1 MGAKEEITA
10 NFSGRALRGVL
21 SLAEKGENLAVPQRS
36 KTVSSSEPLSQKE
49 ASSTFNLI
57 WPIDDH
63 PINLTPNRP
72 SHRAS
77 SSFQIPFISCIA
89 FCASAPPMFNL
100 GWKKF
105 LLMYMFNIGC
115 LATTTTTLL
124 AATSHEHMRVEAVTN
139 NMNGVRDSI
148 GVFLQNMQEFTKK
161 DDVQAMID
169 AVDAIFHPDQHVQA
183 VLLEMRHDSYNE
195 KAPHAN
201 SHAKLLNLV
210 DAIADVQHKHSD
222 YKVHQKKWLGD
233 YSQHRFKD
241 GPNSVGQKLRAA
253 GTAVKK
259 VAKTVAKVVVGS
271 VVVLMEA
278 FFQLLKTLAKL
289 IRAFLKSMWVGLGM
303 EISAHPGPVLELCFD
318 ISPLLHGSIDVATEA
333 AKDIKE
339 TVGSGVDGVKDD
351 IDEIWR
357 YVVVV

>member
-1 MGAKEEITA
+1 
-10 NFSGRALRGVL
+10 
-21 SLAEKGENLAVPQRS
+21 
-36 KTVSSSEPLSQKE
+36 
-49 ASSTFNLI
+49 
-57 WPIDDH
+57 
-63 PINLTPNRP
+63 
-72 SHRAS
+72 
-77 SSFQIPFISCIA
+77 
-89 FCASAPPMFNL
+89 MFNL

-105 LLMYMFNIGC
+105 LLMYMFNLGC
-115 LATTTTTLL
+115 LATTTTLL
-124 AATSHEHMRVEAVTN
+124 AATSHERMRVEAVKN
-139 NMNGVRDSI
+139 NMNGVRESI
-148 GVFLQNMQEFTKK
+148 GVFLQNMQEFALTKK
-161 DDVQAMID
+161 DDVHPDHHAMSMKMIAKQRD
-169 AVDAIFHPDQHVQA
+169 AVTEIFHPDQHVQA

-333 AKDIKE
+333 TKDIKE

-357 YVVVV
+357 YVVVVTGVGGFVHSLILGSCSCTIDPNHYPFFLLF